1 METNSFK
8 DTKTKFFNLILD
20 NGVSLSLACSFCFVV
35 YYIVHQHNIQLM
47 QAISELRDE
56 KKELIETIIEC
67 YKLKE

>member
-8 DTKTKFFNLILD
+8 DTKTKFLNLILD

-35 YYIVHQHNIQLM
+35 YYIVHQHNIVLM
-47 QAISELRDE
+47 QAISDLRDE
-56 KKELIETIIEC
+56 KQDLIETIIEC

>member
-1 METNSFK
+1 MDNLK

-47 QAISELRDE
+47 EAISDLRDE